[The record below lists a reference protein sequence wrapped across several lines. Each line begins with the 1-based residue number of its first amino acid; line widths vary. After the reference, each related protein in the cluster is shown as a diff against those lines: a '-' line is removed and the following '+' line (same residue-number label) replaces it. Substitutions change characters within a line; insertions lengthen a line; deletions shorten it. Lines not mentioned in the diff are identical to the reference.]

1 VSGTVEKYK
10 KNDYV
15 EHQLKAAIAMRVL
28 IEKAR
33 ERLTLNMLIG
43 AIVAFGVGALSMQTL
58 LIRGFGFSKPES
70 KSLML
75 TEGFDF
81 GYFRSSG
88 MEWRGPD
95 VGTKIDLTRFR
106 MKDGTTLAS
115 LMSSEPIVLVSVDRR
130 CAMCRASR
138 DEMNL
143 LREKLTSMGIKYYP
157 VCFGDEA
164 SPSDFFD
171 YSDSLKLGAP
181 GLLWKYDGGPPPDAL
196 LRMVTPSHLL
206 LNNDGTVIRVWPGSY
221 KEKAIRDRMTH
232 QILADTSVARD
243 TLTALV
249 PKKISP

>member
-1 VSGTVEKYK
+1 
-10 KNDYV
+10 
-15 EHQLKAAIAMRVL
+15 MRVL
-28 IEKAR
+28 IEKATK
-33 ERLTLNMLIG
+33 RLTLNMLIG
-43 AIVAFGVGALSMQTL
+43 AIVAFGMGALSMQTL
-58 LIRGFGFSKPES
+58 LIRGLGFSKPEI
-70 KSLML
+70 KSPML

-81 GYFRSSG
+81 GYFRSSE

-106 MKDGTTLAS
+106 MKDGTTLPS
-115 LMSSEPIVLVSVDRR
+115 LMSSGPIVLVSVDRH
-130 CAMCRASR
+130 CAMCRDSR

-143 LREKLTSMGIKYYP
+143 LREKLTSMGIEYYP

-181 GLLWKYDGGPPPDAL
+181 GFLWEQDGGPPPDAL

-221 KEKAIRDRMTH
+221 KEKAIRDRMTY
-232 QILADTSVARD
+232 QILADTSIVRD

-249 PKKISP
+249 AEKINP